1 MFQVKWMKAATT
13 KKSEP
18 LYDGHI
24 PINLLQR
31 AILSVGSSIVAL
43 TDPVRGGDESSK
55 NLNRPENKFPFVASK
70 LDMVAVNGE
79 SSGHSALVKMHR
91 KMLESEEG
99 QQILM

>member
-1 MFQVKWMKAATT
+1 MKSETT

-31 AILSVGSSIVAL
+31 AVLSVGSSIVAL
-43 TDPVRGGDESSK
+43 TDPARGGDESSK
-55 NLNRPENKFPFVASK
+55 KPQRPENKFPFVDPK

-79 SSGHSALVKMHR
+79 SSGHSALKKMHR

-99 QQILM
+99 RQILM